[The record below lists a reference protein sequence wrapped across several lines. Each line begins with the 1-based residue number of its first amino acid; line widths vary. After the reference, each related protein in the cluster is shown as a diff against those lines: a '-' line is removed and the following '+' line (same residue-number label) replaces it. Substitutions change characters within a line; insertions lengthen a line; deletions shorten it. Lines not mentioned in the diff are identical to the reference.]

1 MPPIN
6 IQTTHVQLHVL
17 RILNNESVNIA
28 VIALDLGVKD
38 VLKFEEKNPLFPL

>member
-6 IQTTHVQLHVL
+6 IQTTNVL
-17 RILNNESVNIA
+17 RILNNESGNIS

-38 VLKFEEKNPLFPL
+38 VLKFESPSPVGHT